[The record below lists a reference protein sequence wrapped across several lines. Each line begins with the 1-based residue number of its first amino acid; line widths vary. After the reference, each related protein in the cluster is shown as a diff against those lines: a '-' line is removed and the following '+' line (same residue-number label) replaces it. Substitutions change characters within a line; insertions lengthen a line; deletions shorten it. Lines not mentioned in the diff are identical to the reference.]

1 MAATVHVT
9 PLNDLIEH
17 DTDSE
22 EPSCVCGPQ
31 TVPVEVGGL
40 VAWAYVHASLD
51 GREFVEEV
59 P

>member
-9 PLNDLIEH
+9 PLDDLVEH

-22 EPSCVCGPQ
+22 EPSCVCGPK
-31 TVPVEVGGL
+31 TVPIELDGS

-51 GREFVEEV
+51 GREFAEEA
-59 P
+59 

>member
-1 MAATVHVT
+1 MAATAHVV
-9 PLNDLIEH
+9 PLDDLIDH

-22 EPSCVCGPQ
+22 EPSCVCGPE
-31 TVPVEVGGL
+31 TVPIELGEI

-51 GREFVEEV
+51 GRELAEED